1 MYDIPALI
9 LWVEITVYGNYDCLL
24 TACHSQAIGVTSSD
38 AIPDGSFSAS
48 SKANNERGPSAGRLN
63 GDNRG
68 WSPETNTNHA
78 DYLQIDLQYDY
89 VICAVAT
96 QGSVN
101 NDQWTTKYKIKLSLD
116 GVTFNTYKEN
126 KTEKVSLIL
135 MKHHAKLAPIF
146 FSFFDILFM

>member
-1 MYDIPALI
+1 MYDIPVLI
-9 LWVEITVYGNYDCLL
+9 LWVETTVYGNYDCLL

-89 VICAVAT
+89 VR
-96 QGSVN
+96 QYRRFKQYRGLN
-101 NDQWTTKYKIKLSLD
+101 EHSL
-116 GVTFNTYKEN
+116 Y
-126 KTEKVSLIL
+126 SR
-135 MKHHAKLAPIF
+135 A
-146 FSFFDILFM
+146 